1 MLLGINSSEKKS
13 GFVCVG
19 VTNLN
24 SANPQH
30 ISLFRPAALLHKPR
44 SLQQSNRAGSRFAQP
59 ALLPSEESCPHGV
72 NHKAHRTPTTPRKR
86 PGRAD
91 DYIKS
96 AQTCQELLS
105 VPNVGFFPSHLLDS
119 SSFPSCSLTISIVL
133 TFITLCQG
141 QSASLS
147 YSDIFSPLHLL
158 YHRFLALSDS
168 PQILQAR
175 TAVQQH
181 ICQGHVLPPS
191 VTISLRGH
199 QTLCIKHLFCTAL
212 QKGKETMWV
221 ETELNGVDDISH
233 TVIYRLH

>member
-19 VTNLN
+19 VTNPN

-44 SLQQSNRAGSRFAQP
+44 SLQQSNRAGRKVCP
-59 ALLPSEESCPHGV
+59 ACTPPSEESCPHGV

-96 AQTCQELLS
+96 AQACQELLS

-141 QSASLS
+141 RSASLS
-147 YSDIFSPLHLL
+147 YSDIFSPLHPPL
-158 YHRFLALSDS
+158 LALSDS

-175 TAVQQH
+175 TAVQRH
-181 ICQGHVLPPS
+181 ICQGHVLPSS

-221 ETELNGVDDISH
+221 EIELNEVDDISH